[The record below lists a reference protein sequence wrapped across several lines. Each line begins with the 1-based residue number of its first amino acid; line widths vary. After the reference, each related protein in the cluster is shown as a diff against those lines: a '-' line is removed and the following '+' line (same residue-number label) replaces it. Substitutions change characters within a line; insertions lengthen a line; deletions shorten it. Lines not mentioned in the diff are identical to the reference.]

1 MFYILFL
8 YSICRRH
15 LDNMLSPLTVWLL
28 AVIFIA
34 VYILFFVIYEYS
46 KKKIV
51 TKKLKHENNT
61 DVNGILEDKSVIIDE
76 NHDLNKENDKKY

>member
-15 LDNMLSPLTVWLL
+15 LDNILSPLTVWLL

-34 VYILFFVIYEYS
+34 VYIIFFVIYEYS
-46 KKKIV
+46 KIKIA

-61 DVNGILEDKSVIIDE
+61 DVNGILEDKSVIIDK